1 VADNSPKFR
10 AQKNRT
16 GLLFII
22 FGSFVPEM
30 MSILMFIL
38 FLSKLNI
45 GTAYFVSTQVRI
57 SQFPNRVSV
66 KEAIFDEKIPVEYRK
81 LFLELELKLEVSKRE
96 LEVKD
101 KEMENLRTHLR
112 FAEKEKLRAN
122 GLMTS
127 RGIFERRIYEVASID
142 YGEKK
147 KKTNVTE
154 ICRKLDSSTLSELLI
169 DKPLAHRLK
178 DDASRCGVS
187 RLADI
192 YAKLSEEIHGY
203 PWSGE
208 SVKVY
213 FNSSSSEA
221 CLMMKLA
228 DSFGLP
234 TEIVNSFE

>member
-1 VADNSPKFR
+1 
-10 AQKNRT
+10 
-16 GLLFII
+16 
-22 FGSFVPEM
+22 

-45 GTAYFVSTQVRI
+45 GTAYFVSTQVRV

-66 KEAIFDEKIPVEYRK
+66 KEAIFDEKIPIEYRK
-81 LFLELELKLEVSKRE
+81 LFLELELKLEVTKRELEVKDKELELKLEVKDKELEVKDKE

-178 DDASRCGVS
+178 DNASRCGVS
-187 RLADI
+187 RLADL
-192 YAKLSEEIHGY
+192 YAKLSDEIHGY

-213 FNSSSSEA
+213 FNSSSPEA

-228 DSFGLP
+228 DSFGLL

>member
-1 VADNSPKFR
+1 
-10 AQKNRT
+10 
-16 GLLFII
+16 
-22 FGSFVPEM
+22 
-30 MSILMFIL
+30 
-38 FLSKLNI
+38 
-45 GTAYFVSTQVRI
+45 
-57 SQFPNRVSV
+57 VSV
-66 KEAIFDEKIPVEYRK
+66 KEAIFDEKIPIEYRK
-81 LFLELELKLEVSKRE
+81 LFLELELKLEVTKRE

-101 KEMENLRTHLR
+101 KELELKLEVKDKELELKLEVKDKELEVKDKELELKLEIKKRELEVKDKELENLRTHLR

-192 YAKLSEEIHGY
+192 YAKLSDEIHGY

-213 FNSSSSEA
+213 FNSSSPEA